1 MLIIF
6 FCLIKIKGFFRLNQ
20 DYLKIFFYFA
30 SEFFKKP
37 IGVSMKRATL
47 LLILFF
53 IAGISLTFGQKVN
66 VTDYQVPVSR
76 ATIFRFDGTWSWSQ
90 NGSTVTSNDARGK
103 VLYKTFYS
111 SLPLAWFLNVDAVGG
126 KNLAVYNHNVRFD
139 VSFLKYFLESED
151 FFGSAQLV
159 AQHIGSSKSSAQPND
174 NYRQIKSDVTI
185 GFGYGRYINATA
197 LAKAVRI
204 EGHLLR
210 DGVIKGNLPKE
221 TMIAIA
227 NIIDRQQEY
236 QEVYQTTYETFWFDD
251 IEKEIQ
257 KSGLIDEFGGV
268 GSIGFQRMRQV
279 LFNINEKVNDRYYGW
294 LTSAGISIPTSTSNR
309 TPVGSPEASL
319 SGRYSFPISWD
330 TQINFKIDVLSP
342 LDSLYFKKYT
352 VRANLDFIYELSNRI
367 NFVSGYK
374 FDYVKQPGIIAEPV
388 HSLDAAFLYYVENNI
403 NLTINSNL
411 TKQGSSPSVLGTSI
425 GLNYNIF

>member
-1 MLIIF
+1 
-6 FCLIKIKGFFRLNQ
+6 
-20 DYLKIFFYFA
+20 
-30 SEFFKKP
+30 
-37 IGVSMKRATL
+37 MKRSFSL
-47 LLILFF
+47 FILFF
-53 IAGISLTFGQKVN
+53 FVEISFTFSQKVN

-76 ATIFRFDGTWSWSQ
+76 ATVFRFDGNWSWSQ
-90 NGSTVTSNDARGK
+90 NGSTVTANNARGT

-111 SLPLAWFLNVDAVGG
+111 SLPLAWFLNVDAIGG
-126 KNLAVYNHNVRFD
+126 KNLSQYNHNVKID
-139 VSFLKYFLESED
+139 ASFQKYFLESAD

-159 AQHIGSSKSSAQPND
+159 VQHENS
-174 NYRQIKSDVTI
+174 YRQIASDITV

-204 EGHLLR
+204 EGHLLH
-210 DGVIKGNLPKE
+210 DNVIKGNLPKE

-227 NIIDRQQEY
+227 NIIERQTEY
-236 QEVYQTTYETFWFDD
+236 EDVYQATYETFWFDD

-279 LFNINEKVNDRYYGW
+279 LFNINEKVNDRFYGW
-294 LTSAGISIPTSTSNR
+294 LTSVGILIPTSTSDR
-309 TPVGSPEASL
+309 SPVGSPNANI

-330 TQINFKIDVLSP
+330 TQINFKIDVFSP

-374 FDYVKQPGIIAEPV
+374 LDYVKQPGIKAEPV
-388 HSLDAAFLYYVENNI
+388 HNLDAAFWYYIENNI
-403 NLTINSNL
+403 YLTINSSF
-411 TKQGSSPSVLGTSI
+411 TKQGSSPKIISTSV
-425 GLNYNIF
+425 GLNYNLF